1 MIKAIIFD
9 IGKVLIS
16 FDWQKVLADMGLSEE
31 EQNIVGNAMFQHPDW
46 AELDRGVMTVEEVM
60 QRFISHAPQYEDA
73 MRQAFFNIYS
83 SVRTYPYSMDWL
95 RGLKEAGYRLYYLS
109 NYGEY
114 PRELSRETLRFTEL
128 MDGGIFSY
136 QLKILKPSPWIY
148 LELMKKYNIQ
158 PEEAVFIDDSAVNV
172 EGAKTVGLHTILFT
186 SYENTLEELKKL
198 GVQ

>member
-1 MIKAIIFD
+1 MIDTIIFD
-9 IGKVLIS
+9 IGKVLVS
-16 FDWQKVLADMGLSEE
+16 FNWQKILSDMGVAEE
-31 EQNIVGNAMFQHPDW
+31 EIPVIGEAMFLNPDW

-60 QRFISHAPQYEDA
+60 QRFISHAPQHEA
-73 MRQAFFNIYS
+73 TMRQAFLNIYQ
-83 SVRTYPYSMDWL
+83 SVRTYPYSMNWI
-95 RGLKEAGYRLYYLS
+95 RSLKDNGYRVFFLS

-114 PRELSRETLRFTEL
+114 PRELSSETLKFTEL

-158 PEEAVFIDDSAVNV
+158 PENAVFIDDSAVNID
-172 EGAKTVGLHTILFT
+172 GAKAVGLHTILFT
-186 SYENTLEELKKL
+186 SYENALDELKKL